1 MLTKIKA
8 FAAKLKKQRQEKPYL
23 AWPLQL
29 IALGASLGFIAIFS
43 FVFLI
48 WIGAFGQLP
57 TETQLVDIQNNVA
70 SEVYSADGKVLGKY
84 YRENRINI
92 AYEDISPYLIDALIA
107 TEDSRFF
114 EHKGI
119 DLRSWGRVLYRT
131 VLLQDLS
138 GGGGSTLSQQLAK
151 NIFPRRK
158 GRLGT
163 AVAKI
168 KEMFTARRL
177 ERIYSKDEL
186 LNLYLNKVPFGGNVY
201 GVQVAAK
208 TFFNTNAKDIKIE
221 EAAVLIGMLKANTY
235 YNPVRNPN
243 SSKQRRNVV
252 LSQMEKQ
259 GVIQAEEKD
268 SLQALDL
275 IVDYRRENNSEGLAT
290 YFRENL
296 RQKLPDIVG
305 QYHKPDG
312 TPYNLYTDGLKIY
325 TSINARLQ
333 GYAEEAVHQHMEQ
346 LQKKFDQHWKGRK
359 PWGDDAVIEKA
370 IKRSHRYKQMK
381 EAGKSEEEIKDA
393 FDTPV
398 GMTVF
403 SYKGDVVK
411 EMSPRDSIQYY
422 FCLLNAGFIA
432 TNPSTGEVLAWV
444 GGIDHQYFKYDHVK
458 SKRQVGSTFKPIV
471 YATALKQGVPP
482 CQYVNNRLVTY
493 TEYDDWQPQNSGFDY
508 GGVLSMEGALRN
520 SVNSVA
526 VDLIMRAG
534 VDPVRQ
540 LAKEMGVSAD
550 IPQVPA
556 IALGAVDVALYDMVQ
571 VYGTFANRGV
581 KVSPQDLLRIENS
594 AGEII
599 AEFKPEKEPQ
609 RVLSIDE
616 TDMMTHMMSAVVDSG
631 TARRLRLAYNLQNDI
646 AGKTGTTQSH
656 ADGWFMGYTPTIA
669 AGAWVGGESPQVRF
683 RSISLGQGA
692 NTALPIWAEFMKR
705 VYQDKEFRKWKSAKF
720 PAPSVAVAEA
730 LNCIP
735 YLDEEPVL
743 IAEEEILPGS
753 DEEGFYDK
761 LDALLGSF
769 KKKKD
774 KEPVNTSPRKK
785 NDQKSNAQKKESE
798 RIKKKNERTRKKKER
813 KEKRKKKWNDLMK
826 KD

>member
-1 MLTKIKA
+1 MPKDQKNIMLTKIKA
-8 FAAKLKKQRQEKPYL
+8 FSAKLKKQRSEKPYL

-29 IALGASLGFIAIFS
+29 IALGASLGFITIFS

-48 WIGAFGQLP
+48 WVGAFGKLP
-57 TETQLVDIQNNVA
+57 SEAQLVDIQNNIA

-84 YRENRINI
+84 YRENRINV
-92 AYEDISPYLIDALIA
+92 AYDDISPYLIEALIA
-107 TEDSRFF
+107 TEDARFF

-151 NIFPRRK
+151 NIFPRKK
-158 GRLGT
+158 GKLGT
-163 AVAKI
+163 AIAKI
-168 KEMFTARRL
+168 KEMITARRL
-177 ERIYSKDEL
+177 ERVYSKDEL
-186 LNLYLNKVPFGGNVY
+186 LNLYLNTVPFGRKVF

-208 TFFNTNAKDIKIE
+208 TFFNTNATDIKLE

-235 YNPVRNPN
+235 YDPVRNPK

-259 GVIQAEEKD
+259 GFIKPTEKD
-268 SLQALDL
+268 SLQTLDL
-275 IVDYRRENNSEGLAT
+275 LVDYRRESNSEGLAT

-296 RQKLPDIVG
+296 RQKLPDILS

-325 TSINARLQ
+325 TSINSRLQ
-333 GYAEEAVHQHMEQ
+333 GYAEEAVNQHMEQ
-346 LQKKFDQHWKGRK
+346 LQKKFDKHWKGRK
-359 PWGDDAVIEKA
+359 PWGEDTVIEKI

-381 EAGKSEEEIKDA
+381 EAGRSEAEIKTA

-411 EMSPRDSIQYY
+411 KMSPRDSIKYY
-422 FCLLNAGFIA
+422 YCLLNAGFIA

-471 YATALKQGVPP
+471 YATALQQGVPP
-482 CQYVNNRLVTY
+482 CNYINNRLVTY
-493 TEYDDWQPQNSGFDY
+493 TEYDDWQPQNSGGEY

-520 SVNSVA
+520 SINSVA
-526 VDLIMRAG
+526 VDLIVRSG

-540 LAKEMGVSAD
+540 LARDMGVSAE

-571 VYGTFANRGV
+571 VYGTFANRGI
-581 KVSPQDLLRIENS
+581 KVSPQYLLRIENS
-594 AGEII
+594 AGETI
-599 AEFKPEKEPQ
+599 AEFKPKKEPQ

-631 TARRLRLAYNLQNDI
+631 TARRLRFAYNFQNDI
-646 AGKTGTTQSH
+646 AGKTGT
-656 ADGWFMGYTPTIA
+656 
-669 AGAWVGGESPQVRF
+669 VGGESPKVRF

-705 VYQDKEFRKWKSAKF
+705 AYRDKEFKKWKSAVF
-720 PAPSVAVAEA
+720 PMPSARVVEA
-730 LNCIP
+730 LNCEP
-735 YLDEEPVL
+735 YLEEEQVL
-743 IAEEEILPGS
+743 VAEEEVLPVS
-753 DEEGFYDK
+753 DEDGFYKK
-761 LDALLGSF
+761 LDELLGSF
-769 KKKKD
+769 KKNKD
-774 KEPVNTSPRKK
+774 KNRVNTSPDKNTKASKK
-785 NDQKSNAQKKESE
+785 SEAQKKESE
-798 RIKKKNERTRKKKER
+798 RIKKKNKRLKKKKER
-813 KEKRKKKWNDLMK
+813 KEKRKKKWNDLIK
-826 KD
+826 K